1 MYYLPLPAPP
11 DDELL
16 LLPPPAPPPDDAPP
30 EVMLPAPPPPP
41 VLVELPPPAAD
52 GPPTADPPVAEGGG
66 GPWPGAAAK
75 TRWLTSIVA
84 PIAEID
90 AKSIAV
96 TIPVITVFCLLLF
109 LLIIRHAFII

>member
-16 LLPPPAPPPDDAPP
+16 PLLLPPA
-30 EVMLPAPPPPP
+30 PPPP

-75 TRWLTSIVA
+75 TRWLTSWT
-84 PIAEID
+84 PIAAID
-90 AKSIAV
+90 AKSIAD

-109 LLIIRHAFII
+109 LLIIKHALII